1 MSVWSLLL
9 YSFCSYDGD
18 VDIDALVKEPITA
31 GVKGLKV
38 GTLPF
43 YYFLHLPYNHHHH
56 HMCSL
61 VGLKLSC
68 IFQLKGMIRVILEP
82 LIGEAPLVGG
92 VTLFFIRRPV
102 SAPMTFFTTLPHW
115 FPTRGVA
122 NPQRGHQGFTEGL
135 PGLKRIYRR
144 PLSHLHQVK
153 LLSKFR
159 LSYKNRQN

>member
-38 GTLPF
+38 GTSPF

-102 SAPMTFFTTLPHW
+102 SAPMIFHDLTALVPNQRGCK
-115 FPTRGVA
+115 PTKGPSRLHRGVA
-122 NPQRGHQGFTEGL
+122 
-135 PGLKRIYRR
+135 R
-144 PLSHLHQVK
+144 PKKNLQEAFISPSSSKIVIQV
-153 LLSKFR
+153 
-159 LSYKNRQN
+159 QVVI

>member
-1 MSVWSLLL
+1 MSVQSLLL

-38 GTLPF
+38 GNSTF
-43 YYFLHLPYNHHHH
+43 YCSLHFPCNHHHH
-56 HMCSL
+56 HYMCSL

-68 IFQLKGMIRVILEP
+68 IFQLKGMMRVILEP

-102 SAPMTFFTTLPHW
+102 SDIFHYFTALVPNQKGLK
-115 FPTRGVA
+115 PTKGPSKLHRGVA
-122 NPQRGHQGFTEGL
+122 
-135 PGLKRIYRR
+135 R
-144 PLSHLHQVK
+144 PK
-153 LLSKFR
+153 
-159 LSYKNRQN
+159 KNIQEAFISPSSPKIVI